1 VAFNAESIATLSIV
15 GMLIVITSAWLTSK
29 PDDRDVM
36 LSNSH
41 REVETND

>member
-1 VAFNAESIATLSIV
+1 
-15 GMLIVITSAWLTSK
+15 MLIVITSAWLTSK